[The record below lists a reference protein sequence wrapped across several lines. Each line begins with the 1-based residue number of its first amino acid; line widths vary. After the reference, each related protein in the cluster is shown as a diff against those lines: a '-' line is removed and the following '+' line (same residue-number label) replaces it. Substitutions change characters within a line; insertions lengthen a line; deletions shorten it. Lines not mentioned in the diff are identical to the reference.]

1 MIRRIFSKW
10 LWLFSLIISLA
21 NIVVVCLSLPA
32 GHEPDFDYLGLI
44 VGSLSILVTVLIGW
58 NIYTLVD
65 FKNEVKVIKNYRE
78 ELDEVKNIQRSNSN
92 AITQLRSH
100 TETIET
106 TLNGLCDADL
116 LDAQIYFESLRLSL
130 IKIEVYCRMGQHE
143 FAADEAKKIIDDF
156 NKEEQRKL
164 TPYQWN
170 TIIRIFKEKQI
181 SKVLPNYKELRLC
194 LHKIKEI
201 GRDQYG
207 TLIKKQKNHK
217 ETALPIQ

>member
-1 MIRRIFSKW
+1 MIRRVFSKW

-21 NIVVVCLSLPA
+21 NIVVVCLYLPA
-32 GHEPDFDYLGLI
+32 GYDPDFDYLGLI
-44 VGSLSILVTVLIGW
+44 VGSFSILVTVLIGW

-92 AITQLRSH
+92 AITQLLSH

-130 IKIEVYCRMGQHE
+130 IKIEVYCRMGQPE

-156 NKEEQRKL
+156 NENERQGL
-164 TPYQWN
+164 THYQWQ
-170 TIIRIFKEKQI
+170 TIMSIFKEKQI
-181 SKVLPNYKELRLC
+181 SKVLPNYNKLNYC
-194 LHKIKEI
+194 LNSINVI
-201 GRDQYG
+201 DRNQYG
-207 TLIKKQKNHK
+207 TKSKSNKHK
-217 ETALPIQ
+217 DT